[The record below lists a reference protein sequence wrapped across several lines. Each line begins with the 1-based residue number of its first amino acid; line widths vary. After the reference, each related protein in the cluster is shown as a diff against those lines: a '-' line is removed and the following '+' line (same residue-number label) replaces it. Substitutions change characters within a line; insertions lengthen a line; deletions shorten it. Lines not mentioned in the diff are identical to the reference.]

1 MAAPTGLSSLMRFNE
16 AQIAAQT
23 AAKISGVQKVITC
36 FTIATR
42 EEIELRMKT
51 VEQNQPKED

>member
-1 MAAPTGLSSLMRFNE
+1 MGLVTSDE

-36 FTIATR
+36 STIATR